1 MNFDF
6 FDAQLPVVDSVEQ
19 KQFELKQLQEV
30 ADKIGHFMWSYKTDF
45 ADKTGVDTKDHV
57 GPIAQELLG
66 IPGLESA
73 VIQTE
78 DGTLAIDTNYL
89 SLATFSLLAAL
100 ARLIGVKGEDDTAEQ
115 SVVDSV
121 SDEGTVQTP
130 STDTDRTDRA
140 DGTAAS
146 NYVEEQQSEVVQPSL
161 ETAQTVHNTES
172 DSNTEAS
179 SNVVGE

>member
-6 FDAQLPVVDSVEQ
+6 FDATLPVVNSVEQ

-100 ARLIGVKGEDDTAEQ
+100 ARLIGVKGDDTAEQ
-115 SVVDSV
+115 SMADSV
-121 SDEGTVQTP
+121 SDSGTIP
-130 STDTDRTDRA
+130 SA
-140 DGTAAS
+140 AGTTEATTNS
-146 NYVEEQQSEVVQPSL
+146 STETTEEQQSEVVQPGL
-161 ETAQTVHNTES
+161 EEAEAVHNTES
-172 DSNTEAS
+172 DSNTTAS
-179 SNVVGE
+179 SPASSVTGE

>member
-6 FDAQLPVVDSVEQ
+6 FDAQLPVVNSVEQ

-100 ARLIGVKGEDDTAEQ
+100 ARLIGVKGDDTTEQ
-115 SVVDSV
+115 SMADSV
-121 SDEGTVQTP
+121 SDSGTVPTT
-130 STDTDRTDRA
+130 SETEETSGA
-140 DGTAAS
+140 DGTATIGT
-146 NYVEEQQSEVVQPSL
+146 EELQSKVVQPSL
-161 ETAQTVHNTES
+161 EETQTVHNTES
-172 DSNTEAS
+172 DTSKAS
-179 SNVVGE
+179 KLGE

>member
-6 FDAQLPVVDSVEQ
+6 FDAQLPVVNSVEQ

-115 SVVDSV
+115 SVADSV
-121 SDEGTVQTP
+121 SDSGTVP
-130 STDTDRTDRA
+130 SATDSAGEEPSGATA
-140 DGTAAS
+140 GT
-146 NYVEEQQSEVVQPSL
+146 EDIEQQQSEVVQPSL
-161 ETAQTVHNTES
+161 EEVETVHNTES
-172 DSNTEAS
+172 DGDTETS
-179 SNVVGE
+179 SVEE

>member
-6 FDAQLPVVDSVEQ
+6 FDATLPVVDSIEQ

-100 ARLIGVKGEDDTAEQ
+100 ARLIGVKGDDTAEQ
-115 SVVDSV
+115 SMADSV
-121 SDEGTVQTP
+121 SDSGTIP
-130 STDTDRTDRA
+130 SATETTSTGTDSSATTS
-140 DGTAAS
+140 T
-146 NYVEEQQSEVVQPSL
+146 EEQQSEVVQPSL
-161 ETAQTVHNTES
+161 EEAQAVHNTES
-172 DSNTEAS
+172 DSSAEAS
-179 SNVVGE
+179 SVTGE

>member
-115 SVVDSV
+115 SVADSV
-121 SDEGTVQTP
+121 PDEGTVQTP
-130 STDTDRTDRA
+130 STDSRTDRA
-140 DGTAAS
+140 DGTETI
-146 NYVEEQQSEVVQPSL
+146 EEQQSEVVQPSL
-161 ETAQTVHNTES
+161 EAAQTVHNTES

-179 SNVVGE
+179 SNVAGE

>member
-6 FDAQLPVVDSVEQ
+6 FDAQLPVVNSVEQ

-115 SVVDSV
+115 SVADSV
-121 SDEGTVQTP
+121 PDEGTVP
-130 STDTDRTDRA
+130 STDSAADSRTEEPSGA
-140 DGTAAS
+140 TI
-146 NYVEEQQSEVVQPSL
+146 EEQQSEVVQPGL

-172 DSNTEAS
+172 DSDTEAS
-179 SNVVGE
+179 QPVGE

>member
-100 ARLIGVKGEDDTAEQ
+100 ARLIGVKGNDDTTEQ
-115 SVVDSV
+115 SMADSV
-121 SDEGTVQTP
+121 SDSGTV
-130 STDTDRTDRA
+130 SSA
-140 DGTAAS
+140 AGT
-146 NYVEEQQSEVVQPSL
+146 EETSGAEPTSSGTEELQSEVVQPSL
-161 ETAQTVHNTES
+161 EEAQTVHNTEFDTS
-172 DSNTEAS
+172 KTSPVIE
-179 SNVVGE
+179 E

>member
-100 ARLIGVKGEDDTAEQ
+100 ARLIGVKGEDDTTEQ
-115 SVVDSV
+115 SMAYSV

-130 STDTDRTDRA
+130 STDRADRA
-140 DGTAAS
+140 DGTATS
-146 NYVEEQQSEVVQPSL
+146 PVEEQQSEVVQPSL

>member
-6 FDAQLPVVDSVEQ
+6 FDASLPVVDTVEQ

-57 GPIAQELLG
+57 GPIAQELLS

-100 ARLIGVKGEDDTAEQ
+100 ARLIGVKGDTDDTTEQ
-115 SVVDSV
+115 SMADSV
-121 SDEGTVQTP
+121 SDSGTVPTTD
-130 STDTDRTDRA
+130 STTEETSGA
-140 DGTAAS
+140 EPTAGT
-146 NYVEEQQSEVVQPSL
+146 EELEQSEVVQPSL
-161 ETAQTVHNTES
+161 EEVETVHNTES
-172 DSNTEAS
+172 DTSTAS
-179 SNVVGE
+179 PVIEE

>member
-6 FDAQLPVVDSVEQ
+6 FDSQLPVVDSVEQ

-100 ARLIGVKGEDDTAEQ
+100 ARLIGVKGDDTTEQ
-115 SVVDSV
+115 SMADSV
-121 SDEGTVQTP
+121 SDSGTISSAGEEP
-130 STDTDRTDRA
+130 SGA
-140 DGTAAS
+140 TAAS
-146 NYVEEQQSEVVQPSL
+146 GTEDIEQQSEVVQPSL
-161 ETAQTVHNTES
+161 EETQTVHNTEP

-179 SNVVGE
+179 PNVEE

>member
-6 FDAQLPVVDSVEQ
+6 FDNQLPIVDSVEQ

-100 ARLIGVKGEDDTAEQ
+100 ARLIGVKGDDTTERSMA
-115 SVVDSV
+115 DSV
-121 SDEGTVQTP
+121 SDSRNIQTTDITEGTAT
-130 STDTDRTDRA
+130 S
-140 DGTAAS
+140 GT
-146 NYVEEQQSEVVQPSL
+146 EGIEQQSKAVQPNL

-172 DSNTEAS
+172 DSNTEVS
-179 SNVVGE
+179 SVIGE

>member
-6 FDAQLPVVDSVEQ
+6 FDAQPPVVNSVEQ

-100 ARLIGVKGEDDTAEQ
+100 ARLIGVKGDDDTTEQ
-115 SVVDSV
+115 SMADSV
-121 SDEGTVQTP
+121 SDSGTVP
-130 STDTDRTDRA
+130 SATEETSATEPA
-140 DGTAAS
+140 AAGT
-146 NYVEEQQSEVVQPSL
+146 EELQSEVVQPSL
-161 ETAQTVHNTES
+161 EEVETVHNTES

-179 SNVVGE
+179 TVKE

>member
-100 ARLIGVKGEDDTAEQ
+100 ARLIGVKGQDDTAEQ
-115 SVVDSV
+115 SVADSV
-121 SDEGTVQTP
+121 PDEGTVP
-130 STDTDRTDRA
+130 SATETASST
-140 DGTAAS
+140 GTETSGA
-146 NYVEEQQSEVVQPSL
+146 EEQQSEVVQPDL

-172 DSNTEAS
+172 DSITEAS
-179 SNVVGE
+179 PNVGE

>member
-6 FDAQLPVVDSVEQ
+6 FDAQLPVVNSVEQ

-115 SVVDSV
+115 SVADSV
-121 SDEGTVQTP
+121 SDSGTVP
-130 STDTDRTDRA
+130 SATDSTGEEPSGATA
-140 DGTAAS
+140 GT
-146 NYVEEQQSEVVQPSL
+146 EDIQSEVVQPSL
-161 ETAQTVHNTES
+161 EEVETVHNTES
-172 DSNTEAS
+172 DGDTETS
-179 SNVVGE
+179 SVIEE

>member
-100 ARLIGVKGEDDTAEQ
+100 ARLIGVKGEDDTAKQ
-115 SVVDSV
+115 SVADSV
-121 SDEGTVQTP
+121 PDEGTIQTP
-130 STDTDRTDRA
+130 STDTDRTDRT
-140 DGTAAS
+140 DGTATV
-146 NYVEEQQSEVVQPSL
+146 VEEQQSEVVQPSL

-172 DSNTEAS
+172 DSNAEAS
-179 SNVVGE
+179 SDVVGE